1 MAAIAKNHPYQISNR
16 GLEWNYRQ
24 VKVSSMIRLT
34 KCQLAI
40 VAVSCL
46 LFSWGEVA
54 GQTHV
59 FGNSSYKQTRA
70 RFQRDECAAKVG
82 TKAPEFTG
90 LTWVNSPPITLASLK
105 GKTVLLHFWRG
116 DCNCCHESVDAIRL
130 LQRNYSAMGLV
141 VIGIRK
147 HDDSLVKNWG
157 VNFPIA
163 VDEKG
168 NTVKRYWFDNTSDW
182 IPGTYLIDKNGTVK
196 WACHQQSLWRPI
208 KAACPDFTA
217 VSAAIKNELNQ
228 PQKKVSQASRVGL

>member
-1 MAAIAKNHPYQISNR
+1 
-16 GLEWNYRQ
+16 
-24 VKVSSMIRLT
+24 MIRLT

-46 LFSWGEVA
+46 VFGWGEVA

-70 RFQRDECAAKVG
+70 RSQREECKAKVG

-116 DCNCCHESVDAIRL
+116 ECDCCHESVDAIRL
-130 LQRNYSAMGLV
+130 LQRNYSSMGLV
-141 VIGIRK
+141 VIGIRMGK
-147 HDDSLVKNWG
+147 KDDALVNQWE

-163 VDEKG
+163 VDEKES
-168 NTVKRYWFDNTSDW
+168 TVKRYWFDNTSNW
-182 IPGTYLIDKNGTVK
+182 TPGTYLIDRNGTVK
-196 WACHQQSLWRPI
+196 WACQQQYLWRPM

-217 VSAAIKNELNQ
+217 VSVAIKNELNQ
-228 PQKKVSQASRVGL
+228 PQKKVSQVSRVGL